1 MAVRKRHMRGLQDIR
16 TLSGSVDQ
24 RSVPYQAYMRITVL
38 EMEKAR
44 REREKESAM
53 HRVKNIDTRFR
64 EIEAEKDDLLRALG
78 ERKTSTTRNSSGA
91 QSNSESL
98 ESQKQRQFKIRY

>member
-1 MAVRKRHMRGLQDIR
+1 MAVPKKHVRGLQDIR

-44 REREKESAM
+44 REKERDSAM
-53 HRVKNIDTRFR
+53 HRVNNIDTRFR
-64 EIEAEKDDLLRALG
+64 EIEAEKDDLLRAVG
-78 ERKTSTTRNSSGA
+78 ERKGSNVPDSSGV
-91 QSNSESL
+91 QSNCGLS
-98 ESQKQRQFKIRY
+98 ESQKGRQFKIRY

>member
-1 MAVRKRHMRGLQDIR
+1 MAVPKRHVRGLQDIR

-44 REREKESAM
+44 REKEKESAV
-53 HRVKNIDTRFR
+53 HRVKNIDSRFR
-64 EIEAEKDDLLRALG
+64 EIEDEKDDLLRALG
-78 ERKTSTTRNSSGA
+78 ERGD
-91 QSNSESL
+91 SNSRDPSCTESKSEL
-98 ESQKQRQFKIRY
+98 SESQKERQFKIRY